1 MHKQALTIREVTETY
16 PVSRSKLYAEIR
28 AGKLKTCKFGRR
40 TIITA
45 AKLFAGGLRSPG
57 RHTNE
62 PRPDVGPGGAPTPP
76 DGPEA
81 AGKADIAGIPSTKAA
96 KPKSPIS
103 P

>member
-45 AKLFAGGLRSPG
+45 
-57 RHTNE
+57 T
-62 PRPDVGPGGAPTPP
+62 
-76 DGPEA
+76 EA
-81 AGKADIAGIPSTKAA
+81 VRWWSAITGEAHQ
-96 KPKSPIS
+96 
-103 P
+103 